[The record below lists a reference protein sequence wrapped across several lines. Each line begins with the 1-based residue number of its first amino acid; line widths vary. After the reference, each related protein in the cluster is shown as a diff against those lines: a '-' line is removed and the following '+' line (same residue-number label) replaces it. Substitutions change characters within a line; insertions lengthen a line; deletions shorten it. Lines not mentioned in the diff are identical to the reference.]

1 MDEESIKAAFERV
14 DTDGDDTI
22 SVDELKAALKD
33 LDLNI
38 PADLLEEVLTA
49 EGIEDADA
57 VDLAGFSDVVKRV
70 EEQLKWDG
78 DRPRVCEDKLRH
90 IFDTFDANH
99 DGAITKDELSE
110 GLADLGV
117 EMSSDQID
125 ALLARMKRKEAADK
139 LAEVPRPSPPRLRVA
154 SLSLSLSSRFSLFSH
169 ARALSLG
176 IHIPRAL
183 LIQPSCDRTPL
194 LG

>member
-1 MDEESIKAAFERV
+1 VSTTRTFRVNHSDEESIKAAFERV

-70 EEQLKWDG
+70 EEKLKEDG

-99 DGAITKDELSE
+99 GGAITKDELSE

-139 LAEVPRPSPPRLRVA
+139 LAEPEDTGETGVGLDVDS
-154 SLSLSLSSRFSLFSH
+154 
-169 ARALSLG
+169 ALS
-176 IHIPRAL
+176 
-183 LIQPSCDRTPL
+183 RT
-194 LG
+194 GQGGGARR